1 MSLVFLQKIIM
12 LPANIDGDVFLC
24 ILNMFIYCSWLSAL
38 TRTSRVMLNRYN
50 KTFLL
55 GEEQRIS

>member
-12 LPANIDGDVFLC
+12 LPENIDSDFFLS
-24 ILNMFIYCSWLSAL
+24 ILNMFIYFSWISAL
-38 TRTSRVMLNRYN
+38 ARTSRVMLNRHD

-55 GEEQRIS
+55 GEEQ

>member
-12 LPANIDGDVFLC
+12 LPANIDGDFFLS

-38 TRTSRVMLNRYN
+38 ARTSRVMLNRHN
-50 KTFLL
+50 KTLL
-55 GEEQRIS
+55 LEEQ